1 MRAAEDGRNDETMLP
16 QETSA
21 EQACVQRVHDCHVV
35 ETGTTL
41 TARCSRRQVLPLGP
55 ELSEHLVPRYRS
67 EAASDLEGKL
77 L

>member
-41 TARCSRRQVLPLGP
+41 TARCSRRQVLPL
-55 ELSEHLVPRYRS
+55 ELWARAVGTPNTLTI
-67 EAASDLEGKL
+67 ASRTGS
-77 L
+77 